1 MNELADKDRLN
12 YELLIENIADG
23 LIVTGKNGCIVFA
36 NHAAEML
43 MGAKR
48 DELVGTPFAY
58 PLVAGDGEDI
68 EIRDVKGNNVVAEM
82 RIAHLATGEKE
93 LRLISLRDVTSV
105 KRVEDKLPRSYRE
118 AKGCLDESEEARQDL
133 KDELVRRLE
142 KEMAD
147 SINMLAA
154 GVSREIGIPL
164 SFISSNLGVLK
175 KYVERITEFTQ
186 LQDEIIT
193 TIDASVIL
201 DELSEKR
208 RKFKIDH
215 IVNDI
220 HSLLSESI
228 EGSERLKGII
238 HDLRFFSQLNKGE
251 YELCDINEA
260 LDTTIRVV
268 LNEVRRRPA
277 VAKEFGDIPCTMCDM
292 GRLNQAFMNVL
303 VNAVDAID
311 EDGEIRVK
319 TEGDED
325 TIYISVTD
333 TGCGIPAEDLDR
345 IFDPF
350 FTTKEVG
357 AATGLGLSVARM
369 AVERH
374 DGDMTI
380 RSERGSGS
388 TCIMKIPVR

>member
-1 MNELADKDRLN
+1 MNELVDKDRLN

-23 LIVTGKNGCIVFA
+23 LIVTGKNGCIIFA

-48 DELVGTPFAY
+48 DELVGTPFRY
-58 PLVAGDGEDI
+58 TLVTGDGEDI

-105 KRVEDKLPRSYRE
+105 KGVEDKLPRSYRE
-118 AKGCLDESEEARQDL
+118 VKGHLDKSEEARQDL
-133 KDELVRRLE
+133 KDELVRRLK

-175 KYVERITEFTQ
+175 KYVERITEFTR

-208 RKFKIDH
+208 RKLKIDH

-238 HDLRFFSQLNKGE
+238 HDLRFFSKLNKRE

-277 VAKEFGDIPCTMCDM
+277 VSKEFGDIPCTMCDM

-303 VNAVDAID
+303 VNAVEAID
-311 EDGEIRVK
+311 DAGEIRVK

-325 TIYISVTD
+325 NIYISVTD

-357 AATGLGLSVARM
+357 TATGLGLAVARM

-380 RSERGSGS
+380 RSERGLGS
-388 TCIMKIPVR
+388 RCIMRIPVR